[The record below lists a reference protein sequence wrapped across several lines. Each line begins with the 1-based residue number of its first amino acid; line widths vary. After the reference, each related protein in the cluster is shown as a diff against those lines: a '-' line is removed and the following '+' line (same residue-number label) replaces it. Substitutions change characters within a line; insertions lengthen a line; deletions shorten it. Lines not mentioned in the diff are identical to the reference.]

1 MNNKTTGLALLLS
14 ILIIGLFVQLLWKPM
29 SYLEGITNPSTN
41 KYDTAYAS
49 GMAALNTQASS
60 VSQQSPEMIQSM
72 NASLASELSEI
83 MASNVYQ
90 TLSTSN
96 EDFTPL
102 MTIMKMLTPQ
112 NASMLSQVLTTVI
125 QFLTD
130 LKSHVLT
137 ANSNVGTGD
146 GIVSTTINSALF
158 SKKPK
163 VIA

>member
-1 MNNKTTGLALLLS
+1 MNNKTSGLLLLLS
-14 ILIIGLFVQLLWKPM
+14 ILVIGLFVQLLWKPM
-29 SYLEGITNPSTN
+29 NYLEGLTNATTN
-41 KYDTAYAS
+41 KYDTAYTS
-49 GMAALNTQASS
+49 GMSVLNTQAASF
-60 VSQQSPEMIQSM
+60 SQQSPEMIQSM
-72 NASLASELSEI
+72 NATLGTELNEI

-102 MTIMKMLTPQ
+102 MTIMKSLTPQ

-158 SKKPK
+158 SKNPK
-163 VIA
+163 IIA